1 MHPLPLLLLQAT
13 RLAPGAS
20 CGLRP
25 AGEGLPPPHANCG
38 TARPERLK
46 DSASLAIN
54 QVPEGPVTQT
64 RRSETT
70 SRHSWAVLTKTCH
83 VLSKSS
89 PPTQMP
95 QQLNPAPGVC
105 VVSPAKRI
113 PCQARLLPGFLRAA
127 LVPEHPHTQRSP
139 TSLPGAL
146 RQPPGSLPPPPQM
159 SRSCAALS
167 RVLLRLLPAQLGCTP
182 SLCQLP
188 PSRRTPSQLWA
199 EHGLAHPAD
208 GCLGSDPG
216 WWPRARSSTS
226 VLVGHHVDSSSS

>member
-1 MHPLPLLLLQAT
+1 MDPLPLLLLQAT
-13 RLAPGAS
+13 RLPPGAS

-139 TSLPGAL
+139 TSPPGAL
-146 RQPPGSLPPPPQM
+146 RQPPGSLLPPPQM

-167 RVLLRLLPAQLGCTP
+167 RVLLGRCLPSWDALPASANFL
-182 SLCQLP
+182 
-188 PSRRTPSQLWA
+188 
-199 EHGLAHPAD
+199 HPA
-208 GCLGSDPG
+208 GRP
-216 WWPRARSSTS
+216 RSSGLSTGWRTLQTA
-226 VLVGHHVDSSSS
+226 VWVQIQAGGLGQGVPPQSSWGTA